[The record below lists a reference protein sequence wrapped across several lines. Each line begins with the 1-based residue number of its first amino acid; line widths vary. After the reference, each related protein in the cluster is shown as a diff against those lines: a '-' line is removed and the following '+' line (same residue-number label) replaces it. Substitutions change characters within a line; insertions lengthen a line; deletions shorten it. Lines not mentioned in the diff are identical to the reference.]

1 MHDPSGSPG
10 RPNILDTVTDEKPLH
25 TRQRL
30 SVPPQP
36 AGDPPT
42 RFANLALGLD
52 AAFCNIVGLV
62 FTLTGAFMADRL
74 GVAGW
79 ILTIFGVV
87 VLLWSFLVTLY
98 ANRKVSRRRE
108 VERVMS
114 INAVVVAAAAIV
126 IAIPDSMTTDGRIVF
141 GSLTVVTFGFA
152 VAQYLAARSLD

>member
-1 MHDPSGSPG
+1 MA
-10 RPNILDTVTDEKPLH
+10 DEKPLH

-36 AGDPPT
+36 VGDPPT

-79 ILTIFGVV
+79 VLTLFGVV
-87 VLLWSFLVTLY
+87 ILFWSFVVTLY

-108 VERVMS
+108 VERVMR
-114 INAVVVAAAAIV
+114 INAVAIV
-126 IAIPDSMTTDGRIVF
+126 LAVIAMAIPGSMTADGRIVF
-141 GSLTVVTFGFA
+141 GALTAATLGFT
-152 VAQYLAARSLD
+152 VAQFLAARTLPTHTD